1 MGKYTFF
8 RSEASPTGGERDLRP
23 IPGQTVAFSSG
34 IEITDFKVSFKRTS
48 ANGQTEG
55 VVEFYPEGTVF
66 ASDNVFANRAN
77 KTVFLAGVPVP
88 VAYPAGTKTSDV
100 PAEHP
105 DISALPIRTRAEMQQ
120 EWNRFEAPDAAAKE
134 PALRKRPSETVTEKP
149 YRQSLRDSI
158 QAQHPCPTVA
168 KDGFYADP
176 AKWAF
181 IVRDI
186 MTKRNVMLTGPS
198 GSGKTEILMLAAA
211 QLGIPC
217 RIYDMGAMQ
226 DPMTQLLGTH
236 RISGGNSVFEY
247 SRFAEDIQKPGLV
260 VFDEISRADPMTNN
274 ILFRLLDSR
283 RELAVEQAGENQQRV
298 IKAHPDCAFA
308 ATANIGD
315 EYVGTRELD
324 PAIRQRFLTCE
335 MTFLPEAAEKE
346 LLQKRSGID
355 ERAARWIVKTA
366 GLIRERCRSHI
377 LGADTATA
385 STRETIAT
393 ADLVAD
399 GWSVPE
405 AMAAILLPRFAEEER
420 DTVRR
425 LFAAG

>member
-1 MGKYTFF
+1 MGKFTFF

-23 IPGQTVAFSSG
+23 IPGQTVALGSSG

-48 ANGQTEG
+48 SDGQEEG
-55 VVEFYPEGTVF
+55 IVEFYPEGTVF
-66 ASDNVFANRAN
+66 ASDNVFANSAN
-77 KTVFLAGVPVP
+77 KTVFLAGIPVP
-88 VAYPAGTKTSDV
+88 VAYPAGVKNSDI
-100 PAEHP
+100 PTEHG
-105 DISALPIRTRAEMQQ
+105 DIKKVAFRTRVEMQQ
-120 EWNRFEAPDAAAKE
+120 EWNRLDATDTVSRTPATENRKPAAA
-134 PALRKRPSETVTEKP
+134 AETKK
-149 YRQSLRDSI
+149 QSLRAAI
-158 QAQHPCPTVA
+158 CAAHPCPTVA

-247 SRFAEDIQKPGLV
+247 SRFAEDIQKPGLI

-346 LLQKRSGID
+346 LLQKRSGIA
-355 ERAARWIVKTA
+355 ERDARWIVKTA

-385 STRETIAT
+385 STRETIAV

-399 GWSVPE
+399 GWSVSE
-405 AMAAILLPRFAEEER
+405 AMDAVLLPRFAEEER